1 MRNPE
6 IVEIDLYRKEFK
18 NMSDEGETLASNFIL
33 FSITALVRL
42 NTYYTIT
49 KYYYSNNWF

>member
-1 MRNPE
+1 MRNTE

-33 FSITALVRL
+33 AQL
-42 NTYYTIT
+42 NKIYVHV
-49 KYYYSNNWF
+49 S